1 MNLDKSN
8 WVTSTLDMVLNGITK
23 EKNFP
28 SRWVTF
34 PPSSPESKLQGPFVR
49 SPLYKTGEVPTKPCD
64 LCALSSQCDLVAGG
78 PQLQDRR
85 TGCGKSKKAHWRE
98 GLSHPVCI
106 WPGMDGWPPVP
117 FQAAVLTLSGQR
129 KAWLPN
135 SQPLL
140 PQLGRFPWRANVQ
153 PNLSFT
159 CISLLHSCL
168 PISLSLEVPSLSW
181 ELEHALFLPLSL
193 PCLCVLIYSFKLGLN
208 GYPAS
213 YEGDTRY
220 IENDLLIFWMCLL
233 LSSPS
238 PPQTCPVWIQ
248 LFFPQVAFFPSSGNQ
263 FCNLY
268 FFCHSLG

>member
-1 MNLDKSN
+1 MHMTRYGWLAA
-8 WVTSTLDMVLNGITK
+8 
-23 EKNFP
+23 
-28 SRWVTF
+28 
-34 PPSSPESKLQGPFVR
+34 
-49 SPLYKTGEVPTKPCD
+49 
-64 LCALSSQCDLVAGG
+64 CALSGSCPHTVRAEKSLASQ
-78 PQLQDRR
+78 
-85 TGCGKSKKAHWRE
+85 
-98 GLSHPVCI
+98 LS
-106 WPGMDGWPPVP
+106 
-117 FQAAVLTLSGQR
+117 ASSSS
-129 KAWLPN
+129 AWEEE
-135 SQPLL
+135 
-140 PQLGRFPWRANVQ
+140 ANVQ

-238 PPQTCPVWIQ
+238 PPQTCPV
-248 LFFPQVAFFPSSGNQ
+248 
-263 FCNLY
+263 
-268 FFCHSLG
+268 

>member
-8 WVTSTLDMVLNGITK
+8 WVTSMLDMVLNGITK

-117 FQAAVLTLSGQR
+117 FQAAVSHCQGREKPGFPTLSLFFLSLGGFPEE
-129 KAWLPN
+129 LTS
-135 SQPLL
+135 SQIFLSPASPSCTVVSPSSCPLRYL
-140 PQLGRFPWRANVQ
+140 VSLGSWSMR
-153 PNLSFT
+153 SF
-159 CISLLHSCL
+159 
-168 PISLSLEVPSLSW
+168 SLSLSPVSV
-181 ELEHALFLPLSL
+181 
-193 PCLCVLIYSFKLGLN
+193 CSF
-208 GYPAS
+208 
-213 YEGDTRY
+213 
-220 IENDLLIFWMCLL
+220 IH
-233 LSSPS
+233 SS
-238 PPQTCPVWIQ
+238 
-248 LFFPQVAFFPSSGNQ
+248 
-263 FCNLY
+263 
-268 FFCHSLG
+268 